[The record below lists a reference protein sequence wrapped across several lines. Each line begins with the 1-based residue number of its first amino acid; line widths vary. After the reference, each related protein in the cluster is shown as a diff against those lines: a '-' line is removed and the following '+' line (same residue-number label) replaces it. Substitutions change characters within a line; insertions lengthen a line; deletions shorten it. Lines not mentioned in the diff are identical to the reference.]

1 MLELPMKDLLRIDE
15 VGTFFSVSDR
25 TIRLWA
31 EHGHL
36 EAVKI
41 VGSIRI
47 TRESALKCRFGV
59 RKDADLEVDQVI
71 DTLIGGGSLPIDK
84 IENPIS
90 EEENP
95 EPPIE
100 VAPVK
105 RGRPKVKTEDLSL

>member
-1 MLELPMKDLLRIDE
+1 MLELPKKELLRVDE
-15 VGTFFSVSDR
+15 CSSYFSVSDR

-41 VGSIRI
+41 VGSVRI

-59 RKDADLEVDQVI
+59 RKDADSEVDQVI
-71 DTLIGGGSLPIDK
+71 DAFAGVSPIDEPE
-84 IENPIS
+84 IPIT
-90 EEENP
+90 EEINP

-100 VAPVK
+100 AVPAK
-105 RGRPKVKTEDLSL
+105 RGRPKANS

>member
-47 TRESALKCRFGV
+47 TRESALNCRFGV
-59 RKDADLEVDQVI
+59 RKDADPEVDQVI
-71 DTLIGGGSLPIDK
+71 EAIVDAPPQSSVDELESPATEEGS
-84 IENPIS
+84 
-90 EEENP
+90 P

-100 VAPVK
+100 AVPAK
-105 RGRPKVKTEDLSL
+105 RGRKVRE